1 MKGAFLLL
9 MLALAAAPVVET
21 RADEYDGEDYEYDES
36 LDGLNDEGDVEDLE
50 IWLEEEYHSED
61 ETDEELFSDESDE
74 AEVSASGEISLP
86 EDTVPFPEEEIPFD
100 SAGALTYSNDYL
112 SATAIPEYSYTLPEG
127 TVLKVARVTPE
138 TAGSQYD
145 TYMEALGAADEDG
158 TAADEDNTLLFE
170 VAFLVHKTDEDGDWV
185 TRESDG
191 QGDSGLLELEED
203 GVIYE
208 MEEVRPEGAVNVSVT
223 FLQEQL
229 SGQIALADGN
239 DASVYRLSLGGD
251 DGEDVSPENISV
263 SAVEDAYIETEWEE
277 TGFTASSSAVYAV
290 KRETPDDEEI
300 SDGEETSDD
309 EELLDDEEISE
320 DEELSGDEELPADG
334 DPEDV
339 NEIALPD
346 DVIPVDENGDALF
359 DIVIT
364 DEYSEESQ
372 TEDTE
377 PEEAEAEAEPEP
389 EEETEEE
396 FVPEAE
402 TEAEPEPEEE
412 PEPEPEEA
420 KAEAEPAL
428 PDAEGAAAL
437 VGAAT
442 DIDEAELP
450 EGVVQMDEAE
460 LEEWVDSPEA
470 PGTDEAGNEETVN
483 YDLLPDD
490 VEPIENEEEIREE
503 IVSEYYE
510 EVTPTPEETPAPS
523 ETPTAQPTEE
533 PQQEIAEELLTI
545 AADKP
550 GAETGSSLSGEAGT
564 NAGKVSPAAEGS
576 GPADPAAA
584 EEAAGSGKQ
593 GSAEIYVNLD
603 LVGRSI
609 AEEDDFRF
617 TLLADASTAENG
629 ASVAAPMPENTT
641 MKVTGSDAVSFGK
654 IQFTK
659 AGTYNYKVVE
669 EVPGGAVFNSSGQFE
684 KDGVVYD
691 PVQHTV
697 QIRVAE
703 AGGEKL
709 STAVY
714 YDGAE
719 TGTLTVTNTYTSA
732 EAMTIAPKEI
742 TSLPEASPSTAGQQS
757 GSVSRRVGMNP
768 LIIYGTLLGAAA
780 VALIVLLILLRQ
792 KK

>member
-1 MKGAFLLL
+1 MKNRSIITGGCRTGAFLLL

-127 TVLKVARVTPE
+127 TVLKVVRVTPE

-191 QGDSGLLELEED
+191 QGGSGLLELEED

-239 DASVYRLSLGGD
+239 DASVYRLSLSGD
-251 DGEDVSPENISV
+251 DGLQEGEDVSPENVSV

-290 KRETPDDEEI
+290 KRETSEGEEM
-300 SDGEETSDD
+300 SDVEETSDD
-309 EELLDDEEISE
+309 EEMSGE
-320 DEELSGDEELPADG
+320 EELSADG
-334 DPEDV
+334 
-339 NEIALPD
+339 ISLPD

-359 DIVIT
+359 DIVIS
-364 DEYSEESQ
+364 DEYSEEGQ

-377 PEEAEAEAEPEP
+377 REEADTEAGPDSEEESEPEEEAEPEI
-389 EEETEEE
+389 EL
-396 FVPEAE
+396 EAE
-402 TEAEPEPEEE
+402 TEAEPEPEA
-412 PEPEPEEA
+412 EPEEA
-420 KAEAEPAL
+420 EAETAL

-669 EVPGGAVFNSSGQFE
+669 EVPGGAVFNSGGQFE

-742 TSLPEASPSTAGQQS
+742 TSLPESSPSPAGQQS